1 MPRSSSSAQL
11 PRLLQADGL
20 TTTLSTSDFSCWEA
34 AVASSLG
41 HHRSELLNPTDPF
54 QAHFRVGELG
64 GFGVLHLQGR
74 GRVRLLREQCVRS
87 VLWLPLCGMSAEVVN
102 GKAFLAE
109 PGQALLFRPGD
120 ALLGETSQEL
130 EGLSILLPPE
140 IGGPSGRS
148 APTLLQ
154 QGPLQQ
160 ALLRSARQLAAAA
173 AQQPAGA
180 EHAADRLSN
189 ALLALWSSQEHP
201 PGQERITARRRREM
215 VHAARAWMA
224 QRLPERFTLQALSA
238 AVGLSPHQL
247 QDSFLEELGH
257 APMAE
262 AKRLRLKRLRSLLL
276 DPDQR
281 GRSVAELMAASGLI
295 ASGVTSGDYR
305 RWCGET
311 PMQTRQRSR
320 G

>member
-1 MPRSSSSAQL
+1 M

-34 AVASSLG
+34 AVASTLG
-41 HHRSELLNPTDPF
+41 HHRSELLEPADPF

-64 GFGVLHLQGR
+64 GFGVLHLRGR
-74 GRVRLLREQCVRS
+74 GRVRLHREQCLRS
-87 VLWLPLCGMSAEVVN
+87 VLWLPLRGMTHEVVN
-102 GKAFLAE
+102 GEACLAE

-140 IGGPSGRS
+140 IEGPSGRL
-148 APTLLQ
+148 APPLLH

-160 ALLRSARQLAAAA
+160 AVLRSARQLAAAA
-173 AQQPAGA
+173 ALRPAGA
-180 EHAADRLSN
+180 EHAADPFTHT
-189 ALLALWSSQEHP
+189 LLALWSSQEQP
-201 PGQERITARRRREM
+201 PGRERITARRRREM

-224 QRLPERFTLQALSA
+224 QRLSERFTLQALSA
-238 AVGLSPHQL
+238 AVGLSPRQL
-247 QDSFLEELGH
+247 QYSFLEELGH
-257 APMAE
+257 GPMAE
-262 AKRLRLKRLRSLLL
+262 AKRLRLQRLRRLLL
-276 DPDQR
+276 DPDHS

-305 RWCGET
+305 RWCGES